1 MSSWPKTTLFPILTA
16 LGISLVAGTL
26 CKLLHIPLPWMLGPL
41 FGVGLA
47 AINGVKVGEIRGGR
61 QAGQLIIGC
70 ALGLYFTPEVTRYLL
85 GFWPYMLFA
94 SFASIGIGA
103 ISGYLQT
110 RISGITYVT
119 GYFASV
125 PGGASEMAIMAE
137 RAGARFDQVA
147 LSHSIRILIVVAT
160 IPIGVT
166 AFGISG
172 DILSESAR
180 VAFDLQ
186 GMGLLVLAAIAA
198 AFVFMKVGIPNAWIL
213 GPLLVST
220 AITMSG
226 NALTSVPFEFS
237 LLAQVL
243 LGCALGTRF
252 KPSLKQESRSLMV
265 GIVASTFLTLTMTVS
280 LGLAIAWLIGE
291 SASTMILSTSPGGLS
306 EMCITAKTLHLGVA
320 LVTAFQVARLVV
332 VVLFSLPI
340 WRLMET
346 IVRRVQARGR

>member
-1 MSSWPKTTLFPILTA
+1 MKLQKNTLLPIFTA
-16 LGISLVAGTL
+16 LGISLVAGSL

-47 AINGVKVGEIRGGR
+47 GINGIKVGEIRGGR
-61 QAGQLIIGC
+61 QTGQLIIGC

-94 SFASIGIGA
+94 SFAAIGIGA
-103 ISGYLQT
+103 ISGYVQT

-147 LSHSIRILIVVAT
+147 LSHSIRILLVVAT

-166 AFGISG
+166 FFGTSG
-172 DILSESAR
+172 DILTETSR
-180 VAFDLQ
+180 VAFAPS
-186 GMGLLVLAAIAA
+186 GLAGLALAGIAA
-198 AFVFMKVGIPNAWIL
+198 AIIFMKAGIPNAWVL
-213 GPLLVST
+213 GPLLISS
-220 AITMSG
+220 AITISG
-226 NALTSVPFEFS
+226 NALSSVPFELS

-243 LGCALGTRF
+243 IGSSLGTRF
-252 KPSLKQESRSLMV
+252 KPSLKQESHTLMI
-265 GIVASTFLTLTMTVS
+265 GIVASTFVTLSMTVS

-291 SASTMILSTSPGGLS
+291 TGSTMILSTSPGGLS

-340 WRLMET
+340 WRLMEGL
-346 IVRRVQARGR
+346 VKRFKGARD

>member
-1 MSSWPKTTLFPILTA
+1 MNTAKNTLVPILVA
-16 LGISLVAGTL
+16 LAISLLAGSL

-47 AINGVKVGEIRGGR
+47 GINGIKVGEIRGGR

-94 SFASIGIGA
+94 SFAAIGIGA
-103 ISGYLQT
+103 ISGFLQT

-147 LSHSIRILIVVAT
+147 LSHSIRILIVVAA

-166 AFGISG
+166 LFGASG
-172 DILSESAR
+172 DTSSLTIQHDINLS
-180 VAFDLQ
+180 
-186 GMGLLVLAAIAA
+186 GLLRLSLAAIVSGAL
-198 AFVFMKVGIPNAWIL
+198 FMKAGIPNAWLL
-213 GPLLVST
+213 GPLLVSMAVT
-220 AITMSG
+220 ISG
-226 NALTSVPFEFS
+226 NTLSGIPPWLSIV
-237 LLAQVL
+237 AQVL
-243 LGCALGTRF
+243 MGCSLGTRF
-252 KPSLKQESRSLMV
+252 KPSLKQESRRLMV
-265 GIVASTFLTLTMTVS
+265 GIVASTFLTLALTVS
-280 LGLAIAWLIGE
+280 LGLGIAWLINDSG
-291 SASTMILSTSPGGLS
+291 STLILATSPGGLS
-306 EMCITAKTLHLGVA
+306 EMCITAKILHLGVP

-340 WRLMET
+340 WRLMEA
-346 IVRRVQARGR
+346 IVARLKTPPG